1 MSRGR
6 ALALGLA
13 LALCGCGPARVPLG
27 RTWST
32 VLQEKEAVATV
43 RLQVPDGARCLA
55 LQVSGAAAA
64 RYRLVSL
71 RVGGREIGAQGLAA
85 ERRQALAFVYPF
97 APGQPP
103 PRGEVAVVLAADQA
117 LRGARLAILAPP
129 DDGARVLRVNLVAV
143 TDTAPRE
150 VLAEEALAVA
160 REVLAQAGIALRV
173 ERRAVLAGG
182 PLLWDGWEE
191 PGEDAARL
199 VAQAAARLPGG
210 AVNVLVVDR
219 LPLGSEG
226 TSLSVPALF
235 DGGAGVADGVLL
247 LRAAPRPLG
256 RALAHELAH
265 ALGLRHPRA
274 VGPDGAVRED
284 GLGDPRP
291 GDDNLMARG
300 AHLSAAQIFV
310 LRRSPLLRRD

>member
-1 MSRGR
+1 MTRGR
-6 ALALGLA
+6 ALALW
-13 LALCGCGPARVPLG
+13 LALCGCGPAQVPLG

-32 VLQEKEAVATV
+32 VLHGQESLT
-43 RLQVPDGARCLA
+43 RLRLRVPEGARCLA
-55 LQVSGAAAA
+55 LQVTGSSTA

-71 RVGGREIGAQGLAA
+71 QVSGQEISAQGLAA
-85 ERRQALAFVYPF
+85 ERRGALAFVYPF

-103 PRGEVAVVLAADQA
+103 PRGEVTVTLAADQA

-129 DDGARVLRVNLVAV
+129 DDGARVLRVNLVVV
-143 TDTAPRE
+143 TDGAPRE
-150 VLAEEALAVA
+150 VMAEEALAVA
-160 REVLAQAGIALRV
+160 RGVLAQAGIALRV

-182 PLLWDGWEE
+182 PLLGDGWEE

-199 VAQAAARLPGG
+199 AAQAAARLPGG
-210 AVNVLVVDR
+210 AVNVFVVDR

-235 DGGAGVADGVLL
+235 DGGAGVAGGVLL
-247 LRAAPRPLG
+247 ARAAPRPLG

-274 VGPDGAVRED
+274 VGPDGSVHED

-300 AHLSAAQIFV
+300 ARLSAAQIFV
-310 LRRSPLLRRD
+310 LRSSPLLRRD